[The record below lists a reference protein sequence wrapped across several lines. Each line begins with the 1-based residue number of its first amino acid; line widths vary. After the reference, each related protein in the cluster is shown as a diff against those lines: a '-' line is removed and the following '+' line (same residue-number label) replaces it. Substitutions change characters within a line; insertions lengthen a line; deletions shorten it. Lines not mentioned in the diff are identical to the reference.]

1 MNKDNPPPTV
11 IYLGVEGVN
20 STYSPESGL
29 PMFRYGIRNQLTW
42 FNSTWLKADPSH
54 GLAKYFGPSG
64 VRALSLAAGI
74 NKGGHYFRYIF
85 LFFFLLPLF
94 KTTEEVVVG
103 FKIFA

>member
-1 MNKDNPPPTV
+1 MNKDNPPPKV

-54 GLAKYFGPSG
+54 GLAKYFY
-64 VRALSLAAGI
+64 L
-74 NKGGHYFRYIF
+74 IF
-85 LFFFLLPLF
+85 LFCPVILCLF
-94 KTTEEVVVG
+94 GKNRQ
-103 FKIFA
+103 ICNYCMYYCMYY